1 MDGEDSFLVA
11 FSSEGEL
18 KRMMDIDFHLKNHGV
33 TLTISEW
40 QDVGEAAPAYQLDE
54 VWVHITGVPHG
65 LRHYL
70 CFWVLGSMIG
80 ATLEVD
86 MLTYRRKRVILIL
99 VSFLNRDLLPLTTDV
114 VFGKVHGA

>member
-40 QDVGEAAPAYQLDE
+40 QDVGDAAPAYQLDE
-54 VWVHITGVPHG
+54 VWVHITGVHIN
-65 LRHYL
+65 
-70 CFWVLGSMIG
+70 WMIG